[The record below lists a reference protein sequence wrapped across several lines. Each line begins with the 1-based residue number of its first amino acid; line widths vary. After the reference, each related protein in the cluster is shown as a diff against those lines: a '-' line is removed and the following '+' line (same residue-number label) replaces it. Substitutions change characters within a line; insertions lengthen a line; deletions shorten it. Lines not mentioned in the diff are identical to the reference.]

1 MHLTSVRFDH
11 FKAFTDYLVRLES
24 MNILVGPNNS
34 GKSTVIGAFRALAA
48 GLRIAKHRRPERIA
62 VGEDVR
68 IGYRLPE
75 TVLPIS
81 LENVQTDY
89 GGQSARIGF
98 TLSNGNSLDLEF
110 PEPGQCILVP
120 RPRGSIVT
128 TPGSFKRAFPI
139 EIAVVPVLGPV
150 EHREILR
157 ERETVVRGLSTHR
170 ASRHF
175 RSYWHHFPDGFD
187 EFSGLVR
194 STWPGMDIQKP
205 EITDR
210 IAGELSL
217 FCLEDRITRELYWA
231 GFGFQVWCQLLTHL
245 VRANTSTL
253 VVVDEPEIYLHPD
266 VQRQLL
272 GILRDLNTDVLVATH
287 SSEIMA
293 EADPSE
299 ILLINKR
306 QRTAERLRDVAGVQ
320 RAMSAVGSIQNITL
334 TVLSRN
340 RRVVFVEGDD
350 DFRLIRR
357 FARRLG
363 YGELGAGIG
372 VTALASGGF
381 GSWQRI
387 TTLAAGI
394 AETLGTPLLI
404 AAVYDRDYFCKEEV
418 DHVEGVL
425 GQTLQFAHVHSSK
438 EIENY
443 LLVPT
448 ALDRAIRRAVQER
461 AARLGKDVPDVP
473 TAADLLNRT
482 TATLRDEVQAQLIAR
497 RIDFLR
503 NTGVDPAQLTRDTL
517 AFVNPLWDT
526 LKSRLSLV
534 PGKIVLRSLR
544 DIVQRDFGVV
554 LTDSK
559 IIGAFR
565 RDEIPEDLQTL
576 IRVLDEFRRREP

>member
-1 MHLTSVRFDH
+1 M
-11 FKAFTDYLVRLES
+11 
-24 MNILVGPNNS
+24 
-34 GKSTVIGAFRALAA
+34 
-48 GLRIAKHRRPERIA
+48 
-62 VGEDVR
+62 
-68 IGYRLPE
+68 
-75 TVLPIS
+75 
-81 LENVQTDY
+81 
-89 GGQSARIGF
+89 
-98 TLSNGNSLDLEF
+98 
-110 PEPGQCILVP
+110 
-120 RPRGSIVT
+120 
-128 TPGSFKRAFPI
+128 
-139 EIAVVPVLGPV
+139 
-150 EHREILR
+150 
-157 ERETVVRGLSTHR
+157 
-170 ASRHF
+170 
-175 RSYWHHFPDGFD
+175 
-187 EFSGLVR
+187 
-194 STWPGMDIQKP
+194 
-205 EITDR
+205 
-210 IAGELSL
+210 
-217 FCLEDRITRELYWA
+217 TRELYWA

-272 GILRDLNTDVLVATH
+272 GILRELNTDVLVATH

-306 QRTAERLRDVAGVQ
+306 RRTAERLRDVAGVQ
-320 RAMSAVGSIQNITL
+320 RAMTAVGSIQNITL

-363 YGELGAGIG
+363 YKELGAGIG
-372 VTALASGGF
+372 LTALFSGGF

-404 AAVYDRDYFCKEEV
+404 AAVYDRDYFCEEEV
-418 DHVEGVL
+418 DHVKGEL
-425 GQTLQFAHVHSSK
+425 GRTLQLAHVHSSK

-461 AARLGKDVPDVP
+461 AARRGNDVPDVP
-473 TAADLLNRT
+473 AAADLLNRT
-482 TATLRDEVQAQLIAR
+482 TAPLRDEVQAQLIAR
-497 RIDFLR
+497 RTGFLR
-503 NTGVDPAQLTRDTL
+503 NTGIDPAQLTRDTL
-517 AFVNPLWDT
+517 AFFSPLWDT
-526 LKSRLSLV
+526 LESRLSLV

-544 DIVQRDFGVV
+544 DILQRDFGVV

-559 IIGAFR
+559 IIDAFR